1 MAQTKQKKNERSELS
16 DIIFITIPESF
27 KQDFGGFTLDPAHP
41 LPVQI
46 TDDRTDI
53 NPDEGI
59 KVEAIAAGIIRL
71 LAYRENHPSIAYYRQ
86 LLLALQPDVQNEL
99 LLAAIAKAKVKD
111 FTFAEELFLAACHL
125 APQTA
130 ELYVN
135 LSVLY
140 GEQAKLAMDDNKAEE
155 FDFFTQKQVSIL
167 QEGLAVLPLSD
178 LLLSET
184 GLLNLYL
191 GNEEFALD
199 FLNQY
204 LRIAPQGEK
213 RTTIENQVKELSEKI
228 EDDHTLYAAFDEM
241 QLGNEDQALRLI
253 TTFIEHKPKAWEG
266 WFIKGWALRRLGDFQ
281 SAQAAFIRCLELGE
295 KNADIY
301 NELSICTLECGDK
314 ELAKTYLEIAL
325 ELDESNVKLLTNLA
339 FLHAQDEEFNQMYEL
354 YLRAK
359 AIDPDDPA
367 VAHLATELDKRLG
380 DRGED
385 ADVIDA

>member
-1 MAQTKQKKNERSELS
+1 MAQAKQQKVDRSDLT
-16 DIIFITIPESF
+16 DIIFIHIPESF

-41 LPVQI
+41 LPVQLS
-46 TDDRTDI
+46 DNHKDI
-53 NPDEGI
+53 NPAEGI
-59 KVEAIAAGIIRL
+59 KLEAIAAGIIRV
-71 LAYRENHPSIAYYRQ
+71 LAYRENHASIAYYR
-86 LLLALQPDVQNEL
+86 LLLPALQPDVQNEL
-99 LLAAIAKAKVKD
+99 LIAAIAKAKVKD

-125 APQTA
+125 APQMA

-140 GEQAKLAMDDNKAEE
+140 GEQAKLALDDNKEEE

-191 GNEEFALD
+191 GNEEIALD

-204 LRIAPQGEK
+204 LRVAPQGEK
-213 RTTIENQVKELSEKI
+213 RTAIEAQVKELSEKI
-228 EDDHTLYAAFDEM
+228 EDDHTLYEAFDEM

-266 WFIKGWALRRLGDFQ
+266 WFIKGWALRRLGDFPT
-281 SAQAAFIRCLELGE
+281 AQGAFIRCLELGE

-301 NELSICTLECGDK
+301 NELSICTRETGDK

-339 FLHAQDEEFNQMYEL
+339 FLHAQDEEYNQVYEL

-359 AIDPDDPA
+359 AIDPEDPA
-367 VAHLATELDKRLG
+367 VRHLATELDKRLG